1 MKKSIQN
8 ILKATALVAMMGFTT
23 SSFAQMTD
31 GIVAVVDD
39 GVILQSDL
47 KQGVAL
53 YTKQL
58 QAQGETVANQLTL
71 QQRVLDQLILRQA
84 QKNLLKRY
92 GVKVSEQEL
101 NSAMLNIAKQS
112 GASSLEEFQQQVD
125 AKQANTYANLRAG
138 LAEDLAIQRLS
149 QQMVMS
155 RIKISDQDV
164 DNFLK
169 SPAGQASTGSQ
180 YHVVHL
186 RVIGDN
192 VQETAQQVQQQLKQG
207 QSLADIRQSHSNAST
222 QVNGQ
227 DLGWKELSEIPA
239 ELAVRVSSLKIG
251 DVSELIQGQDGSVH
265 LVKVLDRRAGA
276 EKHIVPQYQTRH
288 ILIQPTTIVSQQD
301 AKHMIDVLYQ
311 RVANGEDFAT
321 LASTFSTD
329 TGSARDGGSLGWV
342 NLGTMVPEFEVVMKS
357 TPVGYVSQPFQTQ
370 FGWHI
375 LQVTDTRQYDM
386 TEENQRNMAR
396 QILGD
401 SQYQMEM
408 ENWLREVR
416 SGAYVEIKDE
426 RLK

>member
-1 MKKSIQN
+1 MQN
-8 ILKATALVAMMGFTT
+8 TFKATVLVAMMGLSTV
-23 SSFAQMTD
+23 SFAQMND
-31 GIVAVVDD
+31 SIVAVVDD

-47 KQGVAL
+47 KKGVEL
-53 YTKQL
+53 YSKQL
-58 QAQGETVANQLTL
+58 QANGETVRPTL
-71 QQRVLDQLILRQA
+71 EMQQRVLDQLILRQA

-101 NSAMLNIAKQS
+101 NTAMFNIAKQA
-112 GASSLEEFQQQVD
+112 GANSLEEFQQQVD
-125 AKQANTYANLRAG
+125 AKQANTYASLRVG

-186 RVIGDN
+186 RIAGDN
-192 VQETAQQVQQQLKQG
+192 ARTTAEQVQQQLQQG
-207 QSLADIRQSHSNAST
+207 QSLQNIRQEYSHTAN
-222 QVNGQ
+222 QVIAQ

-239 ELAVRVSSLKIG
+239 ELAVRVSSLQAG
-251 DVSELIQGQDGSVH
+251 GVSELIQGQDGSIH
-265 LVKVLDRRAGA
+265 LVKVIDRRAGA
-276 EKHIVPQYQTRH
+276 EKQIVPQYQTRH

-301 AKHMIDVLYQ
+301 AKHMIDVLHQ
-311 RVANGEDFAT
+311 RAVNGEDFAT

-357 TPVGYVSQPFQTQ
+357 TPVGHVSQPFQTQ

-401 SQYQMEM
+401 SQYQTEM

>member
-1 MKKSIQN
+1 MQN
-8 ILKATALVAMMGFTT
+8 TFKATVLVAMMGLSTV
-23 SSFAQMTD
+23 SFAQMND
-31 GIVAVVDD
+31 SIVAVVDD

-47 KQGVAL
+47 KKGVEL
-53 YTKQL
+53 YSKQL
-58 QAQGETVANQLTL
+58 QANGETVRPTL
-71 QQRVLDQLILRQA
+71 EMQQRVLDQLILRQA

-101 NSAMLNIAKQS
+101 NTAMLNIAKQA
-112 GASSLEEFQQQVD
+112 GVNSLEEFQQQVD
-125 AKQANTYANLRAG
+125 AKQANTYASLRAG

-186 RVIGDN
+186 RIAGDN
-192 VQETAQQVQQQLKQG
+192 ARTTAEQVQQQLQQG
-207 QSLADIRQSHSNAST
+207 QSLQNIRQAYSQTAN
-222 QVNGQ
+222 QVIAQ

-239 ELAVRVSSLKIG
+239 ELAVRVSNLPTG
-251 DVSELIQGQDGSVH
+251 GVSELIHGQDGSIH
-265 LVKVLDRRAGA
+265 LVKVIDRRAGA
-276 EKHIVPQYQTRH
+276 EKQIVPQYQTRH

-301 AKHMIDVLYQ
+301 AKHMIDVLHQ

-342 NLGTMVPEFEVVMKS
+342 NLGTMVPEFEVVMKN
-357 TPVGYVSQPFQTQ
+357 TPVGHVSQPFQTQ

-396 QILGD
+396 QILGE
-401 SQYQMEM
+401 SQYQTEM

>member
-186 RVIGDN
+186 RVTGDN

-276 EKHIVPQYQTRH
+276 EKQIVPQYQTRH